1 MLPSS
6 LKVFL
11 MFLTFPLIQ
20 CSYMEIDKPLK
31 IFNAQVNMCHINAD
45 VGVSL
50 ASPLPFCS
58 LSAYSDDTHGHMH
71 YCTILMRT
79 VHMLT
84 RTVRWPS

>member
-1 MLPSS
+1 MLPSL

-11 MFLTFPLIQ
+11 MFSLIQ
-20 CSYMEIDKPLK
+20 RSYMEMDKPLK
-31 IFNAQVNMCHINAD
+31 IFNAQGNMCHINAD

-50 ASPLPFCS
+50 TSPLSFCP
-58 LSAYSDDTHGHMH
+58 LSACSDDTHGHIH